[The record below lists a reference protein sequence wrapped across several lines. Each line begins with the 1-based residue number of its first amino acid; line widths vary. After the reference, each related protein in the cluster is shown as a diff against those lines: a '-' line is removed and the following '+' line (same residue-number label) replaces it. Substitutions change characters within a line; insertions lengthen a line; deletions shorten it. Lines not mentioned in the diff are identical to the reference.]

1 MATSDSKLTPAERAA
16 VEAETIAKVV
26 EWLRVRAG
34 NMRRYPYES
43 RERAEA
49 MVLSAREFQD
59 SANAIERGEWK
70 R

>member
-1 MATSDSKLTPAERAA
+1 MTPAERAA

-26 EWLRVRAG
+26 EWLRLWGQVA
-34 NMRRYPYES
+34 
-43 RERAEA
+43 
-49 MVLSAREFQD
+49 